1 MVNLRIN
8 RIQLAV
14 WLFCGLIL
22 LAECVVLTI
31 GGVKMAGAKKTF
43 IREQQKLSRLLKRNP
58 YPSPENVQTL
68 ERNLDDLSYQVGEL
82 TADLG
87 RDPFP
92 IGAEEAAEFSARAQD
107 VIERFRQ
114 RAERAGIML
123 PESLEAGFAQYAS
136 GGAVP
141 ESEYVPR
148 LSRQLY
154 SVERV
159 ADVLVQSGVISV
171 DSLSRD
177 VFESRVEV
185 EPVRRR
191 RPGGGVA
198 KAKDSDP
205 LALIASEEGVYPPYY
220 IERIGV
226 SFTAR
231 EAEVWRVLDLFASD
245 DHFMVVSEFAHQ
257 TQCDILAYNPDDLK
271 NGNVADDETLRYL
284 SEGIL
289 VGEKAL
295 SRPERIIAGN
305 DPVKVH
311 MTIDVYNF
319 NPKAVEQ

>member
-8 RIQLAV
+8 RMHLAV
-14 WLFCGLIL
+14 WVFCGLVL
-22 LAECVVLTI
+22 LAECVVLLV
-31 GGVKMAGAKKTF
+31 GGVKMTSAKKAL
-43 IREQQKLSRLLKRNP
+43 IHEQQKLSRLLNRSP
-58 YPSPENVQTL
+58 YPSEKNVQIL
-68 ERNLDDLSYQVGEL
+68 ECNLDELNYRIGEL
-82 TADLG
+82 AAELS

-92 IGAEEAAEFSARAQD
+92 MESVEAAEFSARAQG

-114 RAERAGIML
+114 RAERAGMQL

-141 ESEYVPR
+141 EPEHVPR

-159 ADVLVQSGVISV
+159 ANVLVQSGVTSI
-171 DSLSRD
+171 DSLSRED
-177 VFESRVEV
+177 FENRDEA
-185 EPVRRR
+185 EPMRRR
-191 RPGGGVA
+191 RPGGDA
-198 KAKDSDP
+198 AAARKEKPRP
-205 LALIASEEGVYPPYY
+205 LMASEVGKDQLYF

-245 DHFMVVSEFAHQ
+245 DHFMVVSEFSHQ
-257 TQCDILAYNPDDLK
+257 TANDILAYNPDALK
-271 NGNVADDETLRYL
+271 NGNATDDETLRYL
-284 SEGIL
+284 AEGIL

-295 SRPERIIAGN
+295 SRPERIISG
-305 DPVKVH
+305 DELVEVR

-319 NPKAVEQ
+319 DPKVVQ